1 MNAEQQHTTF
11 VTTRLILGLAALGV
25 SLIYSWEFIAGNAA
39 GFALA
44 TAGVFVVVTEVSKM
58 LFVSDALYYGGTGQ
72 TEKAAWTW
80 AIVGVLF
87 VLSISATAYN
97 IVVNSSQSLHTERL
111 QDKQYQAILKRRV
124 DNDAA
129 LAAAVA
135 DKASC
140 PSNYITKCLNPAQKR
155 IDAHRATQTQIADE
169 LQAFVPVSGSSAFWS
184 PLGGAGA
191 MLTFAFIRGVL
202 LEIIGIIL
210 LGQALAGLRLNPV
223 KQGADIDSGNA
234 YTQCVTKGC
243 GNTFLPRT
251 TWQKYCTDCRAEREA
266 PHKKAKI
273 KGEIA

>member
-1 MNAEQQHTTF
+1 MNAETQHTTF
-11 VTTRLILGLAALGV
+11 VTTRLILGLAALAV

-44 TAGVFVVVTEVSKM
+44 TAGIFVIVTEISKV
-58 LFVSDALYYGGTGQ
+58 LFVSDALFYGGIGQ

-97 IVVNSSQSLHTERL
+97 IVMNSSQVLHTERVNDERYQGIL
-111 QDKQYQAILKRRV
+111 QRQA
-124 DNDAA
+124 DNKTALDNAKA
-129 LAAAVA
+129 SLAA
-135 DKASC
+135 C
-140 PSNYITKCLNPAQKR
+140 PENYYTKCINPAQAR
-155 IDAHRATQTQIADE
+155 IDELTTRQDAIATE
-169 LQAFVPVSGSSAFWS
+169 LQASVPVSGSSAFWG

-223 KQGADIDSGNA
+223 KQGADNA
-234 YTQCVTKGC
+234 YTQCVTDSC
-243 GNTFLPRT
+243 SNVFLPRT
-251 TWQKYCTDCRAEREA
+251 TWQKYCADCRAEREA
-266 PHKKAKI
+266 PHKKAKL